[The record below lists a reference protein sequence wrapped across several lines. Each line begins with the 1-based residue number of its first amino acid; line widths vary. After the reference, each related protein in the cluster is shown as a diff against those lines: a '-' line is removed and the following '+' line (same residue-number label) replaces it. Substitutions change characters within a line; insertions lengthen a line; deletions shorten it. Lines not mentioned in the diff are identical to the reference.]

1 MQTQNTMKN
10 TTSTSTSTTT
20 TTTTTTAANT
30 NLQTA
35 FAKELATHGI
45 VRVEFGTADAFW
57 GHVDVTTL
65 DEARAAARE
74 FFANEE
80 NRRYSDSTWLHYPE
94 TVGLRVYPTA
104 FEELDAASTTPD
116 WGIAYCRGECL
127 GWVGLRGQPGD
138 DFLDGHYASQGEA
151 EEAMNAA
158 LEMV

>member
-45 VRVEFGTADAFW
+45 VRVEFGTASAYW
-57 GHVDVTTL
+57 GHMDVTTL

-74 FFANEE
+74 FFADEE
-80 NRRYSDSTWLHYPE
+80 
-94 TVGLRVYPTA
+94 
-104 FEELDAASTTPD
+104 
-116 WGIAYCRGECL
+116 RGAIL
-127 GWVGLRGQPGD
+127 IQPG
-138 DFLDGHYASQGEA
+138 GTTRRQWASGSTLRPLRSWMPHPPLLIGGLPIA
-151 EEAMNAA
+151 GAN
-158 LEMV
+158 VSVG